1 MLKKL
6 KNPIFLILII
16 FLATLT
22 VRIVYNNPPH
32 YIYDWLMGIYAIRLI
47 SRTLYEKYQNKHRTS
62 IVTDTVVEVI
72 MVLISVGIILFLIMS
87 QETWMH
93 KLLFL
98 IGETHFLIY
107 SGYIFKEI
115 IQKNRGVN

>member
-1 MLKKL
+1 MP
-6 KNPIFLILII
+6 KNPIFLVLII

-47 SRTLYEKYQNKHRTS
+47 GRMLYEKYQIKHRS
-62 IVTDTVVEVI
+62 SNVTDTIVEVI
-72 MVLISVGIILFLIMS
+72 MVMISLGIILFLFMS
-87 QETWMH
+87 QETWIH

-98 IGETHFLIY
+98 IGESYFLVY
-107 SGYIFKEI
+107 SSYIFKEI
-115 IQKNRGVN
+115 ILKNKEVN

>member
-32 YIYDWLMGIYAIRLI
+32 YIYDWLMGAYAIRLI
-47 SRTLYEKYQNKHRTS
+47 GRTMYEKYQNNHRTS
-62 IVTDTVVEVI
+62 IITDSIVE
-72 MVLISVGIILFLIMS
+72 LIILMISFGIILFLFIS
-87 QETWMH
+87 QETWRH
-93 KLLFL
+93 KSLFL
-98 IGETHFLIY
+98 IGESSFLIY
-107 SGYIFKEI
+107 SGITFKEI
-115 IQKNRGVN
+115 LKKGRN

>member
-1 MLKKL
+1 ML

-47 SRTLYEKYQNKHRTS
+47 GRTLYEKYQNKHRTS
-62 IVTDTVVEVI
+62 NVTDTIVEVI
-72 MVLISVGIILFLIMS
+72 MVMISLGIILFLFMS

-98 IGETHFLIY
+98 IGESYFLIY
-107 SGYIFKEI
+107 SGCTFKEI
-115 IQKNRGVN
+115 ILKNKEVN

>member
-1 MLKKL
+1 MLTKL
-6 KNPIFLILII
+6 KNPIFLILIV

-22 VRIVYNNPPH
+22 VRLVYNNPPH

-47 SRTLYEKYQNKHRTS
+47 GRTLYEKYQNKHRTS

-72 MVLISVGIILFLIMS
+72 MVMISVGIILFLFMS
-87 QETWMH
+87 QETWWH

-98 IGETHFLIY
+98 IGESYFLIY
-107 SGYIFKEI
+107 SGYTFKEI
-115 IQKNRGVN
+115 IQKERN